1 MRYVVIVNDDEK
13 RSNGGEDSFDEVKY
27 EIGELLRSG
36 YFEVEKVWESNE
48 GISQDSNA
56 VQA

>member
-1 MRYVVIVNDDEK
+1 LRYLVIVNDDEK
-13 RSNGGEDSFDEVKY
+13 RSNGDEDSFDEVKY

-36 YFEVEKVWESNE
+36 YFDVEKVEELDE
-48 GISQDSNA
+48 GISQDSDA